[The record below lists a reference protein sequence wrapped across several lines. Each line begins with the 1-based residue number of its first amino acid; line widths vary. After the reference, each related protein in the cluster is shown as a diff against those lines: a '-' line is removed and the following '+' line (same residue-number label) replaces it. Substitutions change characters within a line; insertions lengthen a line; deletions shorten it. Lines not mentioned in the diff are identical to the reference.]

1 MASFAIAFSN
11 KHHFLLTRCNF
22 IYLFIYLF
30 NYLVFIFLFL
40 MLCHVIASR
49 SPSVRLLHD
58 IALAQ
63 QYRDENGVFLDP
75 RTYPKDVSLSI
86 RRTQFLRV
94 CRCALSHPNIF

>member
-30 NYLVFIFLFL
+30 IQLFSFYFFL
-40 MLCHVIASR
+40 

>member
-22 IYLFIYLF
+22 ILFIYLFIYLF
-30 NYLVFIFLFL
+30 VYLFIYLFIQLFSFYFFL
-40 MLCHVIASR
+40 

-58 IALAQ
+58 IVLAQ

-75 RTYPKDVSLSI
+75 RTYPKEVSLSI
-86 RRTQFLRV
+86 RRTQFFGAEGL
-94 CRCALSHPNIF
+94 

>member
-22 IYLFIYLF
+22 IYLFIHLF
-30 NYLVFIFLFL
+30 IQLFSFYFFL
-40 MLCHVIASR
+40 

-86 RRTQFLRV
+86 RRTQFFGAEGL
-94 CRCALSHPNIF
+94 

>member
-30 NYLVFIFLFL
+30 IQLFSFYFFL
-40 MLCHVIASR
+40 

-58 IALAQ
+58 TALAQ

-86 RRTQFLRV
+86 RRTQFFGAEGL
-94 CRCALSHPNIF
+94 